1 MHKDHFFLNNQ
12 FVVKHDFTP
21 RTLGRNKKPRIE
33 RDRSVHASLLNRQ
46 YAQAIESSF
55 AELNFWQDQKKPVAD
70 GVYLN
75 LNIEGKTIPKSLDSK
90 NGAQVMNVLFRNEE
104 DNTDVTVY
112 VKEKNKTW
120 FSKKIENYATKETK
134 YDKPANAA
142 LVELIN
148 GVAPASIN
156 SLYIPEG
163 EFDKLHEEEYLMFE
177 LWVNKRDGYELGK
190 VFGVL
195 ETLGIGCLKENCLHF
210 ENVDVFLIKAT
221 KQQLQ
226 NLPKALGYIESIRMY
241 HQPSLLTLNRETNRE
256 WSTLLKENVNFVH
269 DDNPIVVGIL
279 DTGVNNEHQLLSSSL
294 PNDRMACAIGGLD
307 NIDHSHHG
315 TDMAGLVL
323 CGDLSSLVYH
333 RGTLEDVH
341 HELCSVKIYEDNHQT
356 DSMFYGV
363 VIEDAIIK
371 AQEMG
376 ASIDCMAITD
386 AIAYDCK
393 PTSSSAALDESIYD
407 DGKCDRLIVVSAG
420 NIETA
425 DIDETN
431 YIESCK
437 ANAIKSPAQAWNAI
451 TVGAF
456 TNKTIVVDR
465 HYDYTALAA
474 PGAVSPLSRSSWQWQ
489 NGINKPDIVMEG
501 GNVGYNNV
509 MGSSTVTDL
518 SLITTNQDLD
528 EPLESFQATSASTA
542 LAARLAVKI
551 KSANPALSLLSV
563 RALMIHSA
571 KWTSEMNSVEKS
583 DRMSLCGYGVPDE
596 EVAAFS
602 SEKCATYI
610 FENVLI
616 PFKQSGSEVPSYNEM
631 HVYDLPW
638 PNELLESMHD
648 EKVSMRVTL
657 SYYVKPAPGTAG
669 KQNKYRYPSASLHFD
684 VKTST
689 ETTAEFLARRNK
701 LEEGDITSSND
712 SKRWIVGQKRRE
724 NSTVQS
730 DWFTC
735 TAQQLAECGQIVVFP
750 GPGWWKERKISNV
763 DNEIKYS
770 LVVSIETDKTEIYQ
784 AVETAIKNKIS
795 LIIKQ

>member
-12 FVVKHDFTP
+12 FAVKHDFTP
-21 RTLGRNKKPRIE
+21 RTSGGSKKTKIE
-33 RDRSVHASLLNRQ
+33 RDRSGHASFLNRQ
-46 YAQAIESSF
+46 YVQAIEFSF
-55 AELNFWQDQKKPVAD
+55 AELNSWQAQERPVAD

-75 LNIEGKTIPKSLDSK
+75 LNIEGKAIPKSLDSK
-90 NGAQVMNVLFRNEE
+90 NGVQVINVLSRNEE
-104 DNTDVTVY
+104 DNVDVTVY

-120 FSKKIENYATKETK
+120 FSKKLEDYATKDTE

-142 LVELIN
+142 LVEPIN
-148 GVAPASIN
+148 DVSPASIH

-163 EFDKLHEEEYLMFE
+163 EFDKLHEEENLLFE
-177 LWVNKRDGYELGK
+177 LWVNKREEYELGK

-195 ETLGIGCLKENCLHF
+195 EALDIGCQKENCLHF
-210 ENVDVFLIKAT
+210 ESVDVFLIKAT
-221 KQQLQ
+221 KSQLQ
-226 NLPKALGYIESIRMY
+226 ELPLSLGYIESIRMY
-241 HQPSLLTLNRETNRE
+241 HQPSLLTFNREANRE
-256 WSTLLKENVNFVH
+256 WSALLKESVNFVH
-269 DDNPIVVGIL
+269 DDNSVSVGIL

-294 PNDRMACAIGGLD
+294 PNERMACAIGGLD

-323 CGDLSSLVYH
+323 CGDLSSLVYL
-333 RGTLEDVH
+333 RGALEDVH
-341 HELCSVKIYEDNHQT
+341 HKLCSVKIYEDNHQT
-356 DSMFYGV
+356 DSMFYGA

-386 AIAYDCK
+386 AITYDSK

-407 DGKCDRLIVVSAG
+407 DGKCDRLVVVSAG

-456 TNKTIVVDR
+456 TNKTIVGDR
-465 HYDYTALAA
+465 RYNYTALAA
-474 PGAVSPLSRSSWQWQ
+474 PGAVSPLSRSSWRWQ

-501 GNVGYNNV
+501 GNVGYSNV

-542 LAARLAVKI
+542 LAARLAAKI
-551 KSANPALSLLSV
+551 KTANPALSLLSV
-563 RALMIHSA
+563 RALMVHSA
-571 KWTSEMNSVEKS
+571 KWTKEMDSLEKS
-583 DRMSLCGYGVPDE
+583 DRMSLCGYGVPNE
-596 EVAAFS
+596 EVASFS

-616 PFKQSGSEVPSYNEM
+616 PFKQNGSEAPSYNEM

-638 PNELLESMHD
+638 PNKLLESMHD
-648 EKVSMRVTL
+648 EKVTMRVTL

-689 ETTAEFLARRNK
+689 ETTAEFLRRRNK
-701 LEEGDITSSND
+701 LEEGDVTSSND
-712 SKRWIVGQKRRE
+712 SKRWTVGQMRRE

-730 DWFTC
+730 NWFTC
-735 TAQQLAECGQIVVFP
+735 TAQELSECGQIVVFP
-750 GPGWWKERKISNV
+750 GSGWWKERKLSNV

-770 LVVSIETDKTEIYQ
+770 LVVSIKTDKTEIYQ
-784 AVETAIKNKIS
+784 AVETAIKAKVGIQV
-795 LIIKQ
+795 K

>member
-1 MHKDHFFLNNQ
+1 
-12 FVVKHDFTP
+12 
-21 RTLGRNKKPRIE
+21 
-33 RDRSVHASLLNRQ
+33 
-46 YAQAIESSF
+46 
-55 AELNFWQDQKKPVAD
+55 
-70 GVYLN
+70 
-75 LNIEGKTIPKSLDSK
+75 
-90 NGAQVMNVLFRNEE
+90 
-104 DNTDVTVY
+104 
-112 VKEKNKTW
+112 
-120 FSKKIENYATKETK
+120 
-134 YDKPANAA
+134 
-142 LVELIN
+142 
-148 GVAPASIN
+148 
-156 SLYIPEG
+156 
-163 EFDKLHEEEYLMFE
+163 MFE

-269 DDNPIVVGIL
+269 DDNPILVGIL

-571 KWTSEMNSVEKS
+571 KWTNEMNSVEKS

>member
-12 FVVKHDFTP
+12 FVVKHGFTP
-21 RTLGRNKKPRIE
+21 RTLGRNKKLRIE
-33 RDRSVHASLLNRQ
+33 RDRSVHASLLSRQ

-55 AELNFWQDQKKPVAD
+55 AELNFWKDQKKPVAD

-104 DNTDVTVY
+104 DNADVTVY

-120 FSKKIENYATKETK
+120 FSKKIENYATKDTK

-148 GVAPASIN
+148 DVAPASIN

-163 EFDKLHEEEYLMFE
+163 EFDKLHEEENLMFE
-177 LWVNKRDGYELGK
+177 LWVNKREGYELAK

-210 ENVDVFLIKAT
+210 ESVDVFLIKAT

-226 NLPKALGYIESIRMY
+226 NLPLALGYIESIRMY
-241 HQPSLLTLNRETNRE
+241 HQPSLLTFNRETNRE

-294 PNDRMACAIGGLD
+294 PNDRMACAIGSLD

-323 CGDLSSLVYH
+323 CGDLSSLVYY

-356 DSMFYGV
+356 DSMFYGA

-456 TNKTIVVDR
+456 TNKTMVVDR

-551 KSANPALSLLSV
+551 KTANPALSLLSV
-563 RALMIHSA
+563 RALMVHSA
-571 KWTSEMNSVEKS
+571 KWTKEMNSVEKS

-596 EVAAFS
+596 DVAAFS

-610 FENVLI
+610 FENVLV
-616 PFKQSGSEVPSYNEM
+616 PFKQSGSEAPSYNEM

-701 LEEGDITSSND
+701 LEEGDVTSSND

-763 DNEIKYS
+763 DNEITYS

>member
-1 MHKDHFFLNNQ
+1 
-12 FVVKHDFTP
+12 
-21 RTLGRNKKPRIE
+21 
-33 RDRSVHASLLNRQ
+33 
-46 YAQAIESSF
+46 
-55 AELNFWQDQKKPVAD
+55 
-70 GVYLN
+70 
-75 LNIEGKTIPKSLDSK
+75 
-90 NGAQVMNVLFRNEE
+90 
-104 DNTDVTVY
+104 
-112 VKEKNKTW
+112 
-120 FSKKIENYATKETK
+120 
-134 YDKPANAA
+134 
-142 LVELIN
+142 
-148 GVAPASIN
+148 
-156 SLYIPEG
+156 
-163 EFDKLHEEEYLMFE
+163 
-177 LWVNKRDGYELGK
+177 
-190 VFGVL
+190 
-195 ETLGIGCLKENCLHF
+195 
-210 ENVDVFLIKAT
+210 
-221 KQQLQ
+221 
-226 NLPKALGYIESIRMY
+226 
-241 HQPSLLTLNRETNRE
+241 
-256 WSTLLKENVNFVH
+256 
-269 DDNPIVVGIL
+269 
-279 DTGVNNEHQLLSSSL
+279 
-294 PNDRMACAIGGLD
+294 
-307 NIDHSHHG
+307 
-315 TDMAGLVL
+315 
-323 CGDLSSLVYH
+323 
-333 RGTLEDVH
+333 
-341 HELCSVKIYEDNHQT
+341 
-356 DSMFYGV
+356 
-363 VIEDAIIK
+363 
-371 AQEMG
+371 
-376 ASIDCMAITD
+376 MAITD

-456 TNKTIVVDR
+456 TNKTMVVDR

-551 KSANPALSLLSV
+551 KTANPALSLLSV
-563 RALMIHSA
+563 RALMVHSA
-571 KWTSEMNSVEKS
+571 KWTKEMNSVEKS

-596 EVAAFS
+596 DVAAFS

-610 FENVLI
+610 FENVLV
-616 PFKQSGSEVPSYNEM
+616 PFKQSGSEAPSYNEM

-701 LEEGDITSSND
+701 LEEGDVTSSND